1 LNHCWMRLENEWER
15 IEGPAAGMCA
25 PGTGKKYDTGKKR
38 RADNVRSAA
47 LSPYLLHLIK
57 KIDCMED
64 QMM

>member
-1 LNHCWMRLENEWER
+1 
-15 IEGPAAGMCA
+15 MCA
-25 PGTGKKYDTGKKR
+25 PGTGRKYDTGKKR

>member
-1 LNHCWMRLENEWER
+1 MNGNVQKGR
-15 IEGPAAGMCA
+15 AAGMCPELA
-25 PGTGKKYDTGKKR
+25 GNMKQPKKR

>member
-1 LNHCWMRLENEWER
+1 MNHCWMRLENEWER
-15 IEGPAAGMCA
+15 IEGPAAGMCPELA
-25 PGTGKKYDTGKKR
+25 GNMIQAKKR
-38 RADNVRSAA
+38 RTDNVRSAA

>member
-1 LNHCWMRLENEWER
+1 MNGNVQKGR
-15 IEGPAAGMCA
+15 AAGMCPELA
-25 PGTGKKYDTGKKR
+25 GNMIQAKKR

-57 KIDCMED
+57 QIDCMED